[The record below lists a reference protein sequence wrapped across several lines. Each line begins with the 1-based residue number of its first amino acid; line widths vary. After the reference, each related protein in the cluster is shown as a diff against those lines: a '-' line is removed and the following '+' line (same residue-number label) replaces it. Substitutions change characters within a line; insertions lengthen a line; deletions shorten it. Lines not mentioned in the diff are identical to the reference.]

1 MSDATAT
8 ARLAAFTSELRFADL
23 PAEAVAAAKLLV
35 IDTLGCTLYAAQLP
49 WSGLLQDYVA
59 SDGGATVWGTPR
71 RATASLAALANGT
84 AGHGFEIDDVELASG
99 LHVGSTVLPP
109 AIALAERRD
118 NVSGADVLTA
128 VVAGAEV
135 GIRVG
140 TAIFPGHFLRGY
152 HPQGTVGPIAAAA
165 SAAHMLGLT
174 SAGAADA
181 FGLAASMAAGLMG
194 AQQGGMVKR
203 FHAGRAAEGGVVS
216 AELAQAGFTGTPDVF
231 DIEFGGYCSTLEG
244 EPGSIK
250 RLHDQVEGL
259 GSAWL
264 IRNVGYKAHASC
276 AANHTSL
283 DVVAALRRG
292 QDIRPEDVDSV
303 RVTTSRHTY
312 VHCGW
317 DYVPGDVT
325 NAQMSLQYGVAAM
338 LTTGSAFVE
347 QFTEERIH
355 DPALV
360 GLARR
365 VQVVPDDAIDRRGPE
380 FRHTVSVEV
389 RTRNGAVHAG
399 DAVHRRG
406 STNDPLGEEAIV
418 EKFRQLASHIAW
430 LDTEGVV
437 VAVDDLESLDDVRA
451 LTRLL
456 QVPGDAA

>member
-1 MSDATAT
+1 MSGTAAT
-8 ARLAAFTSELRFADL
+8 ARLAAFASGLRFEDL
-23 PAEAVAAAKLLV
+23 PPEAVAAAKTLV
-35 IDTLGCTLYAAQLP
+35 LDTLGCTLYAAQLP

-59 SDGGATVWGTPR
+59 SDGAATVWGTTR

-109 AIALAERRD
+109 AIALGEARGS
-118 NVSGADVLTA
+118 VTGPDVLTA

-140 TAIFPGHFLRGY
+140 TAIFPGHFRRGY

-165 SAAHMLGLT
+165 SAARTLGL
-174 SAGAADA
+174 SPAGLADA
-181 FGLAASMAAGLMG
+181 FGLAGSMAAGLMG

-203 FHAGRAAEGGVVS
+203 FHAGRAAEGGIVS
-216 AELAQAGFTGTPDVF
+216 AELAEAGFTGTADVF

-244 EPGSIK
+244 EPGSIE
-250 RLHDQVEGL
+250 RLHRQLEGL
-259 GSAWL
+259 GSEWL
-264 IRNVGYKAHASC
+264 VRNVGYKAHASC

-283 DVVAALRRG
+283 DVASALRREH
-292 QDIRPEDVDSV
+292 DLRAEDVASV
-303 RVTTSRHTY
+303 KVTTSRHTY

-338 LTTGSAFVE
+338 LATGSAFVE

-360 GLARR
+360 ELARR
-365 VQVVPDDAIDRRGPE
+365 VEVVPDDEIDRRGAG
-380 FRHTVSVEV
+380 FRHTVTLELT
-389 RTRNGAVHAG
+389 TRDGAVLQG

-406 STNDPLGEEAIV
+406 SAHDPLTPGAIV
-418 EKFRQLASHIAW
+418 EKFRRLASHIPW
-430 LDTEGVV
+430 LDADAVV
-437 VAVDDLESLDDVRA
+437 EAVDDLGSLDDVRA
-451 LTRLL
+451 LVRLL
-456 QVPGDAA
+456 RAPGDAA